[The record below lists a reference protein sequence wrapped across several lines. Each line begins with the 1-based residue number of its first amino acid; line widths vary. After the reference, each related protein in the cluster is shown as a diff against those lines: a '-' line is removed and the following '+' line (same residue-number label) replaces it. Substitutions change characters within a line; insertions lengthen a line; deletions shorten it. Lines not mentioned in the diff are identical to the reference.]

1 MLSANVD
8 VSATVLKVAHHGSAG
23 SSSSEF
29 LEAVNP
35 QYAVISVGADN
46 DYGHPTE
53 ATLNRLS
60 ASISRSTGRTCSAR
74 SWPVPTGKLSRS
86 RGKQKPPPG
95 RNHPRRQI
103 ITIMSETRRPRLS
116 ISQPAASFRAKTTAS
131 ILKRSRRPSPPGT
144 ASTQAASEIR
154 RILLP
159 RTDAPDRALFAWG
172 ECRRLNERR
181 NAGSLRNSGRSSRS
195 GQESSRARRQTRSL

>member
-1 MLSANVD
+1 MQDYGDDPNEGSLVARVRYGETSVLFTGDMGFEAEDDMLSANVD

-60 ASISRSTGRTCSAR
+60 ALHIPVYRTDLLGEIVASSDGKTVTITWETETAAR
-74 SWPVPTGKLSRS
+74 EEPSQTADHYDYVGNASSKVVHLATCGKL
-86 RGKQKPPPG
+86 PG
-95 RNHPRRQI
+95 
-103 ITIMSETRRPRLS
+103 ETNRVYFETLDEAV
-116 ISQPAASFRAKTTAS
+116 AAGYRKH
-131 ILKRSRRPSPPGT
+131 
-144 ASTQAASEIR
+144 
-154 RILLP
+154 
-159 RTDAPDRALFAWG
+159 
-172 ECRRLNERR
+172 
-181 NAGSLRNSGRSSRS
+181 AGCLGN
-195 GQESSRARRQTRSL
+195 

>member
-35 QYAVISVGADN
+35 IDAVISVGADN

-53 ATLNRLS
+53 AALNRLS
-60 ASISRSTGRTCSAR
+60 ALHIPVYRTDLLGEIAAS
-74 SWPVPTGKLSRS
+74 SDGKTVTITWE
-86 RGKQKPPPG
+86 QKPPPG
-95 RNHPRRQI
+95 RSPPRRQI

-116 ISQPAASFRAKTTAS
+116 ISQPAASFRAKPTVS
-131 ILKRSRRPSPPGT
+131 ILKRSTRPSPPGT

-159 RTDAPDRALFAWG
+159 RTDAPDRALLRG
-172 ECRRLNERR
+172 V
-181 NAGSLRNSGRSSRS
+181 NAVV
-195 GQESSRARRQTRSL
+195 